1 MRTNTER
8 IESYCHDGG
17 GERMKRYA
25 FVEAIMNIA
34 ACILVF
40 WACGFLIRMAVSLVR
55 QEWVEQVKVNLW
67 LLIAL
72 QPFFLLVVL
81 ETKELLEVCRFM
93 AILKRLIQAVI
104 TLFGVII
111 LSGFCGTENL
121 AESMS
126 ASYTIMATSVIWPT
140 VYAILTW

>member
-1 MRTNTER
+1 MSF
-8 IESYCHDGG
+8 IIKG
-17 GERMKRYA
+17 GEKMERYRFA
-25 FVEAIMNIA
+25 FVEAMMNIVP
-34 ACILVF
+34 CILVF
-40 WACGFLIRMAVSLVR
+40 FGCGFLVRVVVSLVR

-72 QPFFLLVVL
+72 QPFFLLVVS

-93 AILKRLIQAVI
+93 AILKRLTQAVI

-126 ASYTIMATSVIWPT
+126 ASYTIMATTVIWPT